1 MASSQNAGRPI
12 SPHLQIYKRTL
23 TMMLSIVHRATGVA
37 LYAGTLLLVCWLT
50 AAATSDSYFDTVQAV
65 FGSWIGLLVL
75 LGYTWALV
83 HHTIGG
89 IRHLIWDTGR
99 AFDLKTVET
108 VARISLASSI
118 IVTILIW
125 IIGYGVLS

>member
-99 AFDLKTVET
+99 AFDLKTVEA